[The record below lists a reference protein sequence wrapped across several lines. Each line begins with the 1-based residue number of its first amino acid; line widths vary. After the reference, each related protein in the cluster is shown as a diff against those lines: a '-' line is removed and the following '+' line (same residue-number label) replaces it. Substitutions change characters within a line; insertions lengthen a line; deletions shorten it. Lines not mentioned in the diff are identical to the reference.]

1 MKNSISAQKTP
12 FLLCLLFTAL
22 GLGACE
28 SKEKNNT
35 AELVPSLPVVE
46 VVQKDTVLQTDYVAD
61 IQAVK
66 NVEVRARVQGFLEK
80 IFVDEGHEVKKGQP
94 MFQINDLEF
103 KTELAK
109 AKAAVS
115 SAMAEAKAAELELG
129 RTKILV
135 EKNVIAQT
143 EYDLAASKV
152 RAAKAKID
160 EALSVQTS
168 AETKLSYTFIRAPF
182 DGIIDRIPLKMG
194 SLIDP
199 GALLTTISDV
209 HNVFAYFNIS
219 ENEYLQYRKTVTKG
233 MKEDRLVNL
242 LLADGT
248 SYAFQ
253 GKIETSDG
261 EFNENTG
268 AIAFRARFPNPN
280 KLLKHG
286 ASGKARLTTAVDN
299 AIIIPQK
306 ATFEIQDKT
315 FVFVVDKNNMVQ
327 MRAFKPGRRVAQY
340 YIVEAGLKPGENIVY
355 EGVQSI
361 RQGSKIKPQKMN
373 LDSLMQSALTIN

>member
-1 MKNSISAQKTP
+1 MKNSISVQKTP
-12 FLLCLLFTAL
+12 FLLFLILTASVF
-22 GLGACE
+22 GACGSE
-28 SKEKNNT
+28 EKPNT

-94 MFQINDLEF
+94 MFQINDLEY

-219 ENEYLQYRKTVTKG
+219 ENEYLQYRKSVSKG
-233 MKEDRLVNL
+233 MKEDRPINL

-248 SYAFQ
+248 SYAFP

-286 ASGKARLTTAVDN
+286 ASGKARLTTSVDN

>member
-1 MKNSISAQKTP
+1 MKTSISAQNRR
-12 FLLCLLFTAL
+12 FLPILLFL
-22 GLGACE
+22 ISSIVACKD
-28 SKEKNNT
+28 KEKAGT
-35 AELVPSLPVVE
+35 ADLIPSLPIVE
-46 VVQKDTVLQTDYVAD
+46 VIQKDTILQTDYVAD
-61 IQAVK
+61 IQAVQ
-66 NVEVRARVQGFLEK
+66 NVEIRARVQGFLEK
-80 IFVDEGHEVKKGQP
+80 ILVDEGKEVRKGQP
-94 MFQINDLEF
+94 LFQINDLEY

-135 EKNVIAQT
+135 EKNVIAKT
-143 EYDLAASKV
+143 EYELAVSKV
-152 RAAKAKID
+152 SAAKAKID
-160 EALSVQTS
+160 EALSAQTS

-219 ENEYLQYRKTVTKG
+219 ENEYLQYRKAVSKG
-233 MKEDRLVNL
+233 LKEDRTVNL
-242 LLADGT
+242 VLADGT
-248 SYAFQ
+248 QYGYT

-286 ASGKARLTTAVDN
+286 ASGKARLTTSVEN

-306 ATFEIQDKT
+306 STFEIQDKT
-315 FVFVVDKNNMVQ
+315 FVFIVDKDNIIQ

-361 RQGSKIKPQKMN
+361 RQGAKIKPLKMN
-373 LDSLMQSALTIN
+373 LDSLMQTALTIN

>member
-1 MKNSISAQKTP
+1 MTTSISAQSRR
-12 FLLCLLFTAL
+12 FLPILVFATIVFM
-22 GLGACE
+22 ACKD
-28 SKEKNNT
+28 KEKTGT
-35 AELVPSLPVVE
+35 AELIPSLPVVE
-46 VVQKDTVLQTDYVAD
+46 VIQRDTILQTDYVAD

-80 IFVDEGHEVKKGQP
+80 ILVDEGNEVRKGQP
-94 MFQINDLEF
+94 MFQINDLEY

-115 SAMAEAKAAELELG
+115 NAMAEAKAAELELG

-135 EKNVIAQT
+135 EKNVIAKT
-143 EYDLAASKV
+143 EYELAVSKV
-152 RAAKAKID
+152 SAAKARID
-160 EALSVQTS
+160 EALSAQTS

-219 ENEYLQYRKTVTKG
+219 ENEYLQYRKAVSKG
-233 MKEDRLVNL
+233 LKEDRPVTLV
-242 LLADGT
+242 LADGSQYGYT
-248 SYAFQ
+248 

-286 ASGKARLTTAVDN
+286 ASGKARLTTAVEN

-315 FVFVVDKNNMVQ
+315 FVFIVDKNNIIQ

-361 RQGSKIKPQKMN
+361 RQGAKIKPMKMN
-373 LDSLMQSALTIN
+373 LDSLMQTALTIN

>member
-1 MKNSISAQKTP
+1 MKLPFWPLLKTAS
-12 FLLCLLFTAL
+12 LLLVGVILLTS
-22 GLGACE
+22 CE
-28 SKEKNNT
+28 NNNKNGT
-35 AELVPSLPVVE
+35 AELIPTLPVVE
-46 VVQKDTVLQTDYVAD
+46 VAQKDTVLQTDYVAD

-80 IFVDEGHEVKKGQP
+80 IFVDEGQEVKKGQP
-94 MFQINDLEF
+94 MFQINDLEY
-103 KTELAK
+103 KTELAR

-135 EKNVIAQT
+135 EKNVISKT
-143 EYDLAASKV
+143 EYELAAAKV
-152 RAAKAKID
+152 AATKAKIE
-160 EALSVQTS
+160 EALSAQTS
-168 AETKLSYTFIRAPF
+168 AETKLSYTFVRAPF

-219 ENEYLQYRKTVTKG
+219 ENEYLRYKKAVAKG
-233 MKEDRLVNL
+233 LKEDRQIHL

-248 SYAFQ
+248 EYAYT

-286 ASGKARLTTAVDN
+286 ASGKARLTTEVDN

-315 FVFVVDKNNMVQ
+315 FVFIVDKDNMVQ
-327 MRAFKPGRRVAQY
+327 TRAFKPGRRVAQY
-340 YIVEAGLKPGENIVY
+340 YIVEAGLKPGERIVF

-361 RQGSKIKPQKMN
+361 RQGAKIKPVKMN
-373 LDSLMQSALTIN
+373 LDSLMQTALTIN

>member
-1 MKNSISAQKTP
+1 MNTPISGQNRR
-12 FLLCLLFTAL
+12 FLPILVFAIIAFM
-22 GLGACE
+22 AC
-28 SKEKNNT
+28 KDQEKAGT
-35 AELVPSLPVVE
+35 AELIPSLPVVE
-46 VVQKDTVLQTDYVAD
+46 VIQRDTLLQTDYVAD

-80 IFVDEGHEVKKGQP
+80 ILVDEGNEVKKGQP
-94 MFQINDLEF
+94 MFQINDLEY

-115 SAMAEAKAAELELG
+115 NAMAEAKAAELELG

-135 EKNVIAQT
+135 EKNVIAKT
-143 EYDLAASKV
+143 EYELAVSKV
-152 RAAKAKID
+152 SAAKARID
-160 EALSVQTS
+160 EALSAQTS

-219 ENEYLQYRKTVTKG
+219 ENEYLQYRKAVLKG
-233 MKEDRLVNL
+233 LKEDRPVTLV
-242 LLADGT
+242 LADGT
-248 SYAFQ
+248 QYGYT

-286 ASGKARLTTAVDN
+286 ASGKARLTTSVEN

-315 FVFVVDKNNMVQ
+315 FVFVVDKDNIIQ

-361 RQGSKIKPQKMN
+361 RQGAKIKPMKMN
-373 LDSLMQSALTIN
+373 LDSLMQTALTIN